1 MYSSLWPRGGKIA
14 ENVQPHGKYFKLEGL
29 SLWRHADQYFEKN
42 CQFEILIIGR
52 HDVRETT
59 LFKIIRGINDFRVA
73 SLTSCRR

>member
-1 MYSSLWPRGGKIA
+1 MVL
-14 ENVQPHGKYFKLEGL
+14 GL

-59 LFKIIRGINDFRVA
+59 LFKIISGINDFRVA